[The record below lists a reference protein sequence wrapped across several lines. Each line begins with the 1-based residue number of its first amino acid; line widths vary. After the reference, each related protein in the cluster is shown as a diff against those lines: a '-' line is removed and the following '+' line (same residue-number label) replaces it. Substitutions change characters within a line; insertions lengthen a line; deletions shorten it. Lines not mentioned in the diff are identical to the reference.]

1 MGEGTMQMQMI
12 LYKMVIEMVKEQR
25 VLIKWQ
31 FQTHASVPVWM
42 LIKMK
47 KVKSEF

>member
-31 FQTHASVPVWM
+31 F
-42 LIKMK
+42 
-47 KVKSEF
+47 

>member
-1 MGEGTMQMQMI
+1 MGESTMQMQMI
-12 LYKMVIEMVKEQR
+12 LYRMVIEMVKEQR

-31 FQTHASVPVWM
+31 FKTHVSVPVWM
-42 LIKMK
+42 LIEMR

>member
-12 LYKMVIEMVKEQR
+12 LNKMVIEMVKEQR
-25 VLIKWQ
+25 GLIKWQ
-31 FQTHASVPVWM
+31 PQTHVSVSVWM
-42 LIKMK
+42 FIEMK